1 MPAGTRF
8 RLFPQHPS
16 LSSSEEPETIR
27 VSSPPGTIGPGPS
40 DERMYTILPVG
51 KPPYGTDLGPYETPN
66 FPPWTGPMRPPALPG
81 RDGHF
86 DHLAPGTPQFEAVHL
101 FGSVC
106 FTLDIWEGYFGR
118 LIPWHFAERY
128 DRLELAPL
136 PGFDNAQAGY
146 GYIEM
151 GEHFLPDGH
160 GVSFS
165 LNFDIIA
172 HEVGHLILYQE
183 IGEPTDATA
192 GGEYYGFHESAADLV
207 SLLAAAHFET
217 VIDPLLTNTRGNLYV
232 FNRLNR
238 IGEVSDN
245 DQIRLASNDVGL
257 AEFQHGWDEEHDLS
271 LPLTGA
277 MFDILVDIFH
287 EYLLDARLISPE
299 VEDLADQV
307 ERMPEY
313 EGLIQSLFDQA
324 YARNPSGFRQ
334 ALLYAR
340 DTLGDHL
347 AATWQ
352 RLSPH
357 HLTYADVAAAMMV
370 VDDEQTGGR
379 YQRLISRNFALR
391 DIGFVEVGPR
401 LAPPDARSHAFSS
414 RTLVPPSPTEQSTM
428 PYRRRWRRAVPYRR
442 RWQLARQ
449 GT

>member
-16 LSSSEEPETIR
+16 LRSSEEPETIR

-51 KPPYGTDLGPYETPN
+51 KPPYGTDLGPYETPD
-66 FPPWTGPMRPPALPG
+66 FPPWTGPMLPPALPG

-86 DHLAPGTPQFEAVHL
+86 DHLAPGTPQFEAAHL

-106 FTLDIWEGYFGR
+106 FTLDIWEDYFGR
-118 LIPWHFAERY
+118 PIPWHFAERY

-151 GEHFLPDGH
+151 GEHILPEGRA
-160 GVSFS
+160 VSFS

-172 HEVGHLILYQE
+172 HELGHLILYQE
-183 IGEPTDATA
+183 IGQPTKATA

-207 SLLAAAHFET
+207 GLLAAAHFES
-217 VIDPLLTNTRGNLYV
+217 VINPLLENTRGNLYV

-245 DQIRLASNDVGL
+245 DQVRLASNGIRL

-287 EYLLDARLISPE
+287 ELLLEEGLISAG

-307 ERMPEY
+307 ERVPEF
-313 EGLIQSLFDQA
+313 ENLIQSLFDRA
-324 YARNPSGFRQ
+324 YARNPPGFRR
-334 ALLYAR
+334 ALLDAR
-340 DTLGDHL
+340 DTLGTYL

-357 HLTYADVAAAMMV
+357 GLSYADVAAAMIMV
-370 VDDEQTGGR
+370 DHHQSGGR
-379 YQRLISRNFALR
+379 YRRLISRNFELR
-391 DIGFVEVGPR
+391 DIGSVDVGPR
-401 LAPPDARSHAFSS
+401 LVPPDESSHAFSS
-414 RTLVPPSPTEQSTM
+414 RTLAPQTSRQQPLA
-428 PYRRRWRRAVPYRR
+428 PYRT

-449 GT
+449 RTGSIR

>member
-16 LSSSEEPETIR
+16 LSSSEEPETIL
-27 VSSPPGTIGPGPS
+27 VSPPPGAIGPGPS

-51 KPPYGTDLGPYETPN
+51 KPPYSEDFGPY
-66 FPPWTGPMRPPALPG
+66 FPPWTGPMLPPALPG

-86 DHLAPGTPQFEAVHL
+86 DHLAPGTPQFEAAHL

-118 LIPWHFAERY
+118 PIPWHFAERY

-146 GYIEM
+146 GYIET
-151 GEHFLPDGH
+151 GEHILPG
-160 GVSFS
+160 GRAVSFS

-172 HEVGHLILYQE
+172 HELGHLILYQE
-183 IGEPTDATA
+183 IGQPTEASA
-192 GGEYYGFHESAADLV
+192 GGEYYGFHEAAADLV
-207 SLLAAAHFET
+207 GLLAAAHFES
-217 VIDPLLTNTRGNLYV
+217 VINPLLENTRGNLYV

-245 DQIRLASNDVGL
+245 DQIRLAGNGVRL

-287 EYLLDARLISPE
+287 ELLLERGLISSG

-307 ERMPEY
+307 ERVPEF
-313 EGLIQSLFDQA
+313 ENLIQSLFDRA
-324 YARNPSGFRQ
+324 YARNPPGFRR
-334 ALLYAR
+334 ALLDAR
-340 DTLGDHL
+340 DTLGVYL

-357 HLTYADVAAAMMV
+357 HLTYADVARAMIE
-370 VDDEQTGGR
+370 VDDELTGGR
-379 YQRLISRNFALR
+379 YRRLISHNFALR
-391 DIGFVEVGPR
+391 DIGSVEVGPR
-401 LAPPDARSHAFSS
+401 LASPDENSHAFSS
-414 RTLVPPSPTEQSTM
+414 RTLAPQPRRQQPFA
-428 PYRRRWRRAVPYRR
+428 PYRT

-449 GT
+449 RTGSIR